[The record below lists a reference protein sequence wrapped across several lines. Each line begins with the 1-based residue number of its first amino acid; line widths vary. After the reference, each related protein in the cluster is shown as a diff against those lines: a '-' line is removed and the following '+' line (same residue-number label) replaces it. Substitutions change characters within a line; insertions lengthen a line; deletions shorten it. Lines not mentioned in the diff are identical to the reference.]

1 MKGGH
6 TMLVELLGSL
16 LFLGSLLSVAVI
28 VTAVDEHRQ
37 RKRARESEK
46 RAIKKIKERR
56 KAA

>member
-1 MKGGH
+1 MAVE
-6 TMLVELLGSL
+6 MLGRLA
-16 LFLGSLLSVAVI
+16 FLGLILAVAVI

-46 RAIKKIKERR
+46 RAIQKIKEERR

>member
-1 MKGGH
+1 MA
-6 TMLVELLGSL
+6 VEMLGSL
-16 LFLGSLLSVAVI
+16 AFLGLILAVAVI

-46 RAIKKIKERR
+46 RAIQKIKEERR

>member
-1 MKGGH
+1 
-6 TMLVELLGSL
+6 MLVELLGSL

-46 RAIKKIKERR
+46 RAIQKIKEDRR

>member
-1 MKGGH
+1 MA
-6 TMLVELLGSL
+6 VEMLGSL
-16 LFLGSLLSVAVI
+16 AFLGLILAVAVI

-46 RAIKKIKERR
+46 RAIQKIKERR

>member
-1 MKGGH
+1 
-6 TMLVELLGSL
+6 MLVELLGSL
-16 LFLGSLLSVAVI
+16 LFLGSLLSVVVI

-46 RAIKKIKERR
+46 RAIQKIKERR

>member
-1 MKGGH
+1 MA
-6 TMLVELLGSL
+6 VEMLGSL
-16 LFLGSLLSVAVI
+16 AFLGLILAVAVI

-46 RAIKKIKERR
+46 RAIKKIKEERR